1 MTGVE
6 NEKRIKTGRRISFVF
21 LSIGA
26 GYDRYGALNNAER
39 QAKQRRQIIAIQR
52 ALVHSISSLFP
63 GIICSE
69 RGLFCSREKRELERG
84 KWVEWD
90 ILAS

>member
-1 MTGVE
+1 ME
-6 NEKRIKTGRRISFVF
+6 NEKRIKTGQRISFVF

-26 GYDRYGALNNAER
+26 GYDRYGRLNNAER

-52 ALVHSISSLFP
+52 ALVHSISSPFS

-69 RGLFCSREKRELERG
+69 RGVFSPEKRELERKEG
-84 KWVEWD
+84 
-90 ILAS
+90 